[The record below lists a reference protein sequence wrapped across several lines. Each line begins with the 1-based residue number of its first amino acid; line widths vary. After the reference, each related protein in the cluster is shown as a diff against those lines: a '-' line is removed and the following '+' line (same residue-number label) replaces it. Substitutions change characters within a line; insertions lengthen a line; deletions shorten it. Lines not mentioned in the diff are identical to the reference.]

1 MDKEKRRSNYPLH
14 LWVLKLFY
22 QLVEDLA
29 VVIGGGDKK
38 ISKADIGGVVR
49 FIGHGADAE
58 EWHFVDLAGVRDGG
72 GFHIYREGIVD
83 GEELT
88 GFFNTADELVSADD
102 ATFVY
107 FGGVSA
113 NFIQ

>member
-29 VVIGGGDKK
+29 VVICGCDEE
-38 ISKADIGGVVR
+38 ISEADIGGVIG
-49 FIGHGADAE
+49 FIGHGTNAKE
-58 EWHFVDLAGVRDGG
+58 RYFVDLAGVRDGG
-72 GFHIYREGIVD
+72 GFHIYRKGVV
-83 GEELT
+83 GAEELT
-88 GFFNTADELVSADD
+88 GFFNTTDELVTADD
-102 ATFVY
+102 ATFVD